1 MNNTHE
7 KWSTGYVQ
15 VYTGNGKGK
24 TTAML
29 GLTVRAVGAGLR
41 VFIAQFVKGMK
52 YSELE
57 ALRRFDDLVTVK
69 QYGRDCFIVNEPTDE
84 DIRVARQGLNE
95 VRDILYS
102 DTYDIVVLDEANI
115 ATWYKLFSV
124 DELIELIENKPKN
137 VELIITGRNADER
150 ILQHADLVTEMRE
163 YAHYYTKGVEAR
175 IGIEW

>member
-1 MNNTHE
+1 MNG
-7 KWSTGYVQ
+7 KASWSTGYVQ

-29 GLTVRAVGAGLR
+29 GLTLRAVGAGLR

-57 ALRRFDDLVTVK
+57 ALRRFDDLVVVK
-69 QYGRDCFIVNEPTDE
+69 QYGRDCFIVNKPTEE
-84 DIRVARQGLNE
+84 DIRIAHHGLKE
-95 VRDILYS
+95 VRSILFEGN
-102 DTYDIVVLDEANI
+102 YDIVVLDEANI

-124 DELIELIENKPKN
+124 DELLELITNKPKH

-150 ILQHADLVTEMRE
+150 ILKQADLVTEMQE
-163 YAHYYTKGVEAR
+163 HTHYYTKGIEAR